1 MCGARVHD
9 ATVLAVYPNFLRRVA
24 PQPSHVEYKPAAVAE
39 AADAS
44 NQPGRE
50 VQVPVQRDDSHDDTL
65 AFVEAVAARFSGA
78 LVGLEVSSASLD
90 VAVLQLHAF
99 IRCVQKHASTWSTR
113 RRSNE
118 YCRIRGHARGLI
130 ARGKRLTSS
139 CGV

>member
-1 MCGARVHD
+1 MRAIHVCGARVHD

-90 VAVLQLHAF
+90 VAVLQLHAMHLF
-99 IRCVQKHASTWSTR
+99 DACRSTPVLGRHGGAATSIVGFVDTR
-113 RRSNE
+113 
-118 YCRIRGHARGLI
+118 
-130 ARGKRLTSS
+130 
-139 CGV
+139 VD

>member
-78 LVGLEVSSASLD
+78 LVGLKCPLLLSMLPFYSFMHLFDACRSTP
-90 VAVLQLHAF
+90 VLGRHGGAATSIVGF
-99 IRCVQKHASTWSTR
+99 VDTR
-113 RRSNE
+113 
-118 YCRIRGHARGLI
+118 
-130 ARGKRLTSS
+130 
-139 CGV
+139 VD